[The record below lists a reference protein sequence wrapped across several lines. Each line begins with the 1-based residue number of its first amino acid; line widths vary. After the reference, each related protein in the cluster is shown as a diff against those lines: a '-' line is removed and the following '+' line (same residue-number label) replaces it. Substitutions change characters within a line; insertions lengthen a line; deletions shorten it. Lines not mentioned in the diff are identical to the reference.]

1 MMERVMRGQEE
12 FMQDQRRI
20 NQQVA
25 DQIKDLSMK
34 IDLLTTHGKMF
45 ETQVTQLATS
55 PARQQDMQ
63 REYAKAVFSRNKW
76 EEGKTKPQENETE
89 QEMT

>member
-25 DQIKDLSMK
+25 DQINDLSMK
-34 IDLLTTHGKMF
+34 IDLLTTQGKML
-45 ETQVTQLATS
+45 ETQVTQLATP
-55 PARQQDMQ
+55 PARQ
-63 REYAKAVFSRNKW
+63 
-76 EEGKTKPQENETE
+76 
-89 QEMT
+89 

>member
-25 DQIKDLSMK
+25 DKIKDLSMK
-34 IDLLTTHGKMF
+34 IDLLTTQGKML
-45 ETQVTQLATS
+45 ETQV
-55 PARQQDMQ
+55 
-63 REYAKAVFSRNKW
+63 K
-76 EEGKTKPQENETE
+76 
-89 QEMT
+89 

>member
-25 DQIKDLSMK
+25 DQIKDLSIK
-34 IDLLTTHGKMF
+34 IDLLTTQEKKML
-45 ETQVTQLATS
+45 ETQVTQLATPPS
-55 PARQQDMQ
+55 RQ
-63 REYAKAVFSRNKW
+63 
-76 EEGKTKPQENETE
+76 
-89 QEMT
+89 

>member
-1 MMERVMRGQEE
+1 MMEMVMHGQEE

-34 IDLLTTHGKMF
+34 IDFLTTQGKML
-45 ETQVTQLATS
+45 ETQVTQLAT
-55 PARQQDMQ
+55 PHARQQDIQM
-63 REYAKAVFSRNKW
+63 EHVKAVFWRNEW
-76 EEGKTKPQENETE
+76 EKGNTKP
-89 QEMT
+89 